1 LDFRD
6 SPEEAAFRDEVRTW
20 LSENLVGEFARI
32 GGGRGTA
39 DEEHWDTRL
48 EWERTLGEAGWIGLS
63 WPKEY
68 GGRGATFGQQA
79 IFSEEYAK
87 ANAPGRITF
96 FGEGLLGP
104 TLVAL
109 GSDAQKRRFLPG
121 ILKATELWCQGYSEP
136 DAGSDLANVKTKAV
150 LDGDEWVVTGQKVW
164 TTFAHHADWCFVI
177 TRTNFDAP
185 AHQGISYILVPMDQ
199 PGVTYRPLRQM
210 TGAGEFNEVFFD
222 EARTPADMVV
232 GEVNG
237 GWKVA
242 MATLGFERG
251 TAFLAMQ
258 LAFER
263 EWRNVADV
271 ARKNGAADDPV
282 IRDRLARAYAGVRIM
297 AYNGMRMQTALAR
310 TGVVGP
316 EASIGKLYWSTWH
329 RNLGELAMDIL
340 GPAGQIVP
348 VAGDGEYALDDLQRS
363 YMFSRSETIYAGSS
377 EIQRNII
384 GERVL
389 GLPREPK

>member
-1 LDFRD
+1 MDFRD
-6 SPEEAAFRDEVRTW
+6 TPEEAAFRDEVRTW

-48 EWERTLGEAGWIGLS
+48 EWERKLGEAGWIGLS
-63 WPKEY
+63 WPEEY

-150 LDGDEWVVTGQKVW
+150 LDGDEWVITGQKVW

-177 TRTNFDAP
+177 TRTDFDAP
-185 AHQGISYILVPMDQ
+185 AHAGISYILVPMDQ

-222 EARTPADMVV
+222 EARTEPLKPPRSTTSGMVAQPARRHPM
-232 GEVNG
+232 
-237 GWKVA
+237 
-242 MATLGFERG
+242 TP
-251 TAFLAMQ
+251 
-258 LAFER
+258 
-263 EWRNVADV
+263 
-271 ARKNGAADDPV
+271 GAPPSW
-282 IRDRLARAYAGVRIM
+282 M
-297 AYNGMRMQTALAR
+297 T
-310 TGVVGP
+310 
-316 EASIGKLYWSTWH
+316 ASIGSGCVA
-329 RNLGELAMDIL
+329 RNFSVSDLIVAFTNAPEIS
-340 GPAGQIVP
+340 PAVLMPGQFFTP
-348 VAGDGEYALDDLQRS
+348 AL
-363 YMFSRSETIYAGSS
+363 
-377 EIQRNII
+377 
-384 GERVL
+384 
-389 GLPREPK
+389 